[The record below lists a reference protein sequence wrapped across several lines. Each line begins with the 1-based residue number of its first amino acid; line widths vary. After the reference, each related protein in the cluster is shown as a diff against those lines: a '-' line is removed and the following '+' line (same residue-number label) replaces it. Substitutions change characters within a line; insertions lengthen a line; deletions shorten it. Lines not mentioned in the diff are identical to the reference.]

1 MRRGLL
7 GSRGVLAAGSL
18 ARREVVRFLRQPG
31 RIVGAVSTPVL
42 FWFLLGS
49 GLGRSFNVEGVGEG
63 GYLEYAFAGALA
75 MVVLF
80 TAIFSTITVIEDR
93 REGFLQGVLASPA
106 PRGSIVA
113 GKIVGATMLAVV
125 QAGLLLVLAPLTG
138 VRVSAGGVLHVL
150 AALTAMA
157 AGLSGLGLVAAWRAE
172 SVQGYHAVMNLVMMP
187 MWLLSGAVFPA
198 SGASGWVR
206 AAMTVNPLTYGVA
219 ELRSALGG
227 SREALRAAGAPG
239 ASASWLVMIVF
250 AAVMIVAAE
259 RLAGRRPGA

>member
-1 MRRGLL
+1 M
-7 GSRGVLAAGSL
+7 SDSAAGVLAAGSL

-31 RIVGAVSTPVL
+31 RIVGAVATPVL

-49 GLGRSFNVEGVGEG
+49 GLGRSFNVEGVGKG

-106 PRGSIVA
+106 PRASVVA
-113 GKIVGATMLAVV
+113 GKIVGATVLAVV
-125 QAGLLLVLAPLTG
+125 QAGLLLILAPVTG
-138 VRVSAGGVLHVL
+138 VRVSVGGIVHAL
-150 AALTAMA
+150 AVLTAMA
-157 AGLSGLGLVAAWRAE
+157 GGLSGLGLVAAWRAE

-198 SGASGWVR
+198 SGASGWMQAVM
-206 AAMTVNPLTYGVA
+206 AVNPLTYGVA
-219 ELRSALGG
+219 ELRSALGA
-227 SREALRAAGAPG
+227 SREALTAAGAPG
-239 ASASWLVMIVF
+239 AFASWVMMIVF
-250 AAVMIVAAE
+250 AAVMIAAGE
-259 RLAGRRPGA
+259 RLASRRPGA